1 MKVLLIIL
9 ALLVLLALLR
19 VRLSLQF
26 GEALHAWLF
35 VGPFKT
41 ELTKKKEKKTKG
53 PKKEKIKKQR
63 PKPNFDEIIALLKT
77 ALKALKSALRRLKRS
92 VRIDPMTLS
101 LKIADKDPTKTAQLY
116 GYANAAVWSLM
127 PLAEE
132 TLDIPYPAIHLEM
145 DFEGERLA
153 AQGELGVS
161 LRVFDI
167 LAIVLVLLLP
177 LGKWYWRFTKAHKN
191 DPPPQAKRAET
202 KMEET
207 SEKTV

>member
-26 GEALHAWLF
+26 GEALHVWLF

-41 ELTKKKEKKTKG
+41 ELTKKKEKKEKG
-53 PKKEKIKKQR
+53 PKKEKVKKQR
-63 PKPNFDEIIALLKT
+63 PKPSFDEIIALLKT

-92 VRIDPMTLS
+92 VRIDPLTLS
-101 LKIADKDPTKTAQLY
+101 LKIADSNPAKTAQNY
-116 GYANAAVWSLM
+116 GYANAAVWTLM
-127 PLAEE
+127 PLAEDAF
-132 TLDIPYPAIHLEM
+132 DIPNPAIHLEM
-145 DFEGERLA
+145 DFEAERIAAEGEA
-153 AQGELGVS
+153 GVS

-167 LAIVLVLLLP
+167 VAILLILALP
-177 LGKWYWRFTKAHKN
+177 LGKWFFRFKKAHKN
-191 DPPPQAKRAET
+191 DPPREKKAAKTQQA
-202 KMEET
+202 